1 MSKTILVVED
11 EPAIR
16 ELIVATLQT
25 AGFAT
30 CEADTVKTAYTV
42 LKDENPALI
51 LLDWM
56 LPQGESGLDLVYRLQ
71 KENCPTPVIML
82 TAKGEESHKVRGFD
96 AGVDDYITK
105 PFSTKELMARI
116 KAVLKRTHRDDDT
129 AICVGTL
136 CLNPASQRVT
146 ANGDE
151 VVMSSTEFRLLQ
163 FFMQNQNRAY
173 SREQIL
179 DGVWGSQV
187 YIDERTV
194 DVHIRRL
201 RKILAPFGVDELVQ
215 TVRGFGYRFSQE

>member
-16 ELIVATLQT
+16 ELIVLTLQT

-30 CEADTVKTAYTV
+30 CEADTVKKAYT
-42 LKDENPALI
+42 LLADEKPDLI

-71 KENCPTPVIML
+71 KDNNSTPVIML
-82 TAKGEESHKVRGFD
+82 TAKGEESHKVRGFE
-96 AGVDDYITK
+96 AGVDDYVTK
-105 PFSTKELMARI
+105 PFSTKELVARV
-116 KAVLKRTHRDDDT
+116 KAVLKRTQRDDDT
-129 AICVGTL
+129 AICVGEL
-136 CLNPASQRVT
+136 CLSPASQRVT
-146 ANGDE
+146 VGGVE
-151 VVMSSTEFRLLQ
+151 VMMSSTEFRLLQ

-194 DVHIRRL
+194 DTHIRRL
-201 RKILAPFGVDELVQ
+201 RKILEPYGVADFVQ
-215 TVRGFGYRFSQE
+215 TVRGFGYRFSKG